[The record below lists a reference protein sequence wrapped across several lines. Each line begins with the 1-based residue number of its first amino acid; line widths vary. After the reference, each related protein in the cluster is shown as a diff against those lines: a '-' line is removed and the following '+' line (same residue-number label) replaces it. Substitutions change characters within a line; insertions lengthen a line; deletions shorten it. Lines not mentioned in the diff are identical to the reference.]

1 MGIFRLQAVEN
12 KAQLADF
19 LSVPFTVYR
28 GDPNWVP
35 QLFLERKEHLSP
47 KKNPYFKHA
56 VAQLFVLYRDGAP
69 VGRISAQICQLHLE
83 RYKDETGQFGFLD
96 CIDDVQAF
104 GALFE
109 GAENWLAARGMKR
122 LRGPFSFSINDELG
136 VLVKGFDR
144 PPNMMMAHGRPY
156 FSGHIEAQGYAKA
169 KDVIAYEFDGAKERP
184 YLLDRAAKRAKANTR
199 ISVRP
204 LSKKNLK
211 TELQLIMNIFNDA
224 WSGNWGF
231 VPFTQDEITMLGNN
245 LKMLVSEGYIAI
257 ASLDGEPA
265 AMAVTLP
272 NINEWIH
279 DLDGKL
285 FPFGWAK
292 LASRVLMSRHKS
304 VRLPLMGVLKKHQ
317 DSAMGSM
324 LAISV
329 IEAVRSF
336 HFDNGIMRGEL
347 SWILEDNRGMRS
359 IIEAGGAEAYKTYR
373 IYEKALG

>member
-1 MGIFRLQAVEN
+1 MGAFRLQAVEN

-19 LSVPFTVYR
+19 LEVPFKVYR
-28 GDPNWVP
+28 DDPNWVP
-35 QLFLERKEHLSP
+35 QLHFERKEHLSP

-56 VAQLFVLYRDGAP
+56 EAQLFVLYKDNAP

-83 RYKDETGQFGFLD
+83 RYRDSTGQFGFLD
-96 CIDDVQAF
+96 CIDDARAF
-104 GALFE
+104 AALFK
-109 GAENWLAARGMKR
+109 GAEAWLAARGMTR
-122 LRGPFSFSINDELG
+122 ARGPFNFSINDEMGL
-136 VLVKGFDR
+136 LVDGFDR
-144 PPNMMMAHGRPY
+144 PPNMMMAHALPY
-156 FSGHIEAQGYAKA
+156 FSGYVEAQGYAKA
-169 KDVIAYEFDGAKERP
+169 KDVIAYEFDGSKERP
-184 YLLDRAAKRAKANTR
+184 YLLDRAAKRAKANKR

-211 TELQLIMNIFNDA
+211 SELQLIMHIFNDA
-224 WSGNWGF
+224 WSDNWGF
-231 VPFTQDEITMLGNN
+231 VPFTQDEITMLGTN

-279 DLDGKL
+279 DLGGKL

-292 LASRVLMSRHKS
+292 LVNRVLRSRHSS

-324 LAISV
+324 LAITV
-329 IEAVRSF
+329 IEAVRDY
-336 HFDNGIMRGEL
+336 HFANGIVRGEL
-347 SWILEDNRGMRS
+347 SWILEDNHRMRS

-373 IYEKALG
+373 IYEKHLS